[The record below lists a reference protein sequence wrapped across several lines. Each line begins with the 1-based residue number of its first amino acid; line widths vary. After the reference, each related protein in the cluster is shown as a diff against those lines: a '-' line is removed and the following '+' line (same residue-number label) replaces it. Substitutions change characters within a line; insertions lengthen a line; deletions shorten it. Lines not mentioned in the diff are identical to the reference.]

1 MKILLDNDNA
11 SIANVVNICCER
23 INAEVLPYSNDISEF
38 DLIIKNCD
46 ESCDISEFDKNK
58 TLFLVPKSII
68 NAFNSYKYLQKPFLP
83 IDLINFLTNFG
94 SFSSNSNSD
103 EIQNSDDTFSEA
115 MGEKIAQDIQTISKI
130 VKEIDDMPTQNQEKI
145 QTGGVSMPSNDK
157 IDILDDDRPL
167 DEILKEL
174 SQKAKDSQTINIVE
188 TKNQTTQ
195 TSENSAP
202 SVIPLDE
209 NFKLDDDIPLDQ
221 FIQNMKNQDTENS
234 DNTQNL
240 QSVSNTQNA
249 ENPQNSQPGDNK
261 ISIDE
266 NFELDDD
273 IPLDQFIQNMQ
284 KNEAPSEQSSGQE
297 EFNQILNS
305 IDKDDFAK
313 DENGQNLATVDNVTQ
328 ENKQNLSNIENSEN
342 SVAVTE
348 NNENLANNDSVEQ
361 ENRQE
366 QTSQEQD
373 KEQDVVVATQEQNLG
388 SEEKNQIEQADDDDL
403 APLELNDDIDLAP
416 LNLVENDNTNL
427 FDDDELPP
435 LEMPSDD
442 DFAPL
447 NLENETKD
455 EINFDDDELPPLE
468 IPNIDDFAPSSLA
481 DDTKYEKAENISSDE
496 VAPLKIL
503 NDDDNKINLVDE
515 PQDEAPIQLISNDE
529 VALEIPIIKDNPKQS
544 IEIKK
549 DEEPKDFSGVKL
561 VEVGKFEDNDLQK
574 STEEKLQEKVE
585 VVEEKQNNENSQ
597 ENQSEKEQI
606 LAQNDEEMSVD
617 ELKEKLEETFKKA
630 FETSVASDEKLARAL
645 RNLKLDLNIAFKEN
659 S

>member
-1 MKILLDNDNA
+1 MKILLDNSNA

-68 NAFNSYKYLQKPFLP
+68 NEFNSYKYLQKPFLP

-94 SFSSNSNSD
+94 SFASSNN
-103 EIQNSDDTFSEA
+103 ETQNSDNTFSEA

-145 QTGGVSMPSNDK
+145 QTGSVSMPSNDK

-174 SQKAKDSQTINIVE
+174 SQKAKESQTANIVE
-188 TKNQTTQ
+188 IKKEIQTTQ

-209 NFKLDDDIPLDQ
+209 NFKLDDNIPLDQ

-313 DENGQNLATVDNVTQ
+313 DENGQNLATADDVTQ
-328 ENKQNLSNIENSEN
+328 ENK
-342 SVAVTE
+342 
-348 NNENLANNDSVEQ
+348 
-361 ENRQE
+361 QE

-606 LAQNDEEMSVD
+606 LAQNDDEMSVD